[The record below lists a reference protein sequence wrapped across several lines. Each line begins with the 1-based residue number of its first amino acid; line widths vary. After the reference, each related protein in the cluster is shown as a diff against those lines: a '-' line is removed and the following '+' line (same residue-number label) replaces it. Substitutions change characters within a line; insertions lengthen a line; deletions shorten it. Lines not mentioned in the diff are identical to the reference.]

1 MGCRKND
8 CGKSDCECKPT
19 CRAESAKAGPR
30 GFRGATGATG
40 PCCTGPTGA
49 TAGNLLQSGFDRVDD
64 PAPFAT
70 ILGGILTTLAAV
82 PIVLTEPSVVEIVAT
97 ASVSNNQ
104 QFFPG
109 TMGALFRVDAQF
121 QIRIDGT
128 ALPGGGGGTVVGG
141 FTVTLQPDPL
151 NPNNPVHGGG
161 AVVFRTQ
168 LPPGAHTVFL
178 DMISVGPPGSDRVS
192 FMNPNP
198 PATPDMPHD
207 NASLYVQVTP
217 A

>member
-1 MGCRKND
+1 MGCRKSD
-8 CGKSDCECKPT
+8 CGKSDCDRCKP
-19 CRAESAKAGPR
+19 KAGPR

-49 TAGNLLQSGFDRVDD
+49 TAGLQSGFDRVDD

-82 PIVLTEPSVVEIVAT
+82 PIVLTEPSVVEILAT

-109 TMGALFRVDAQF
+109 TMGAAFRVDAQF

-128 ALPGGGGGTVVGG
+128 PLPSGGGGTVVGG
-141 FTVTLQPDPL
+141 FTVTLQPDL
-151 NPNNPVHGGG
+151 VNRDNPVHGGG

-207 NASLYVQVTP
+207 NASLYVQVSP